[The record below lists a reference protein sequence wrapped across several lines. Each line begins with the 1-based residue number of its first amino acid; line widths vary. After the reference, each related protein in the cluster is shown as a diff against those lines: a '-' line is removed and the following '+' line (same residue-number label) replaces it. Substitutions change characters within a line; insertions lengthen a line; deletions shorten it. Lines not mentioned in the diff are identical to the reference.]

1 VHNSPRPL
9 LSLRGGELN
18 GCFRLKGNDDLSEVK
33 GMFWLVLVVIGFW
46 LLMQLYILP
55 KMGVST

>member
-1 VHNSPRPL
+1 
-9 LSLRGGELN
+9 LN
-18 GCFRLKGNDDLSEVK
+18 EVK
-33 GMFWLVLVVIGFW
+33 GMFWLVLLVIGFW